1 MAILVSDQMVLK
13 LKLLEIRDEHY
24 ILVKELI
31 NQEDLTLINIYVSQ

>member
-1 MAILVSDQMVLK
+1 MVLK